1 MLKERVKL
9 GRTDL
14 IVSPICFGCWQM
26 GQTFWGSVPE
36 KDLNSSVARAI
47 DIGVN
52 FFEYE
57 EIGDFIDF
65 SLVDPE
71 VVFDQFSDSGASF
84 MTHVLAG
91 VELPMSPDWGIV
103 FDVDLTFFD
112 QHASR
117 VESGLKNFGTFSWRI
132 MGDAKL
138 FDLRDGNRLSGLG
151 RGSISWNT
159 FGTAG
164 LNYDPSEQT
173 LSGNLGSI
181 STLNATVFDH
191 AAIVDELFWKQV
203 AWGGKLLV
211 LGGKIDMLY
220 HFDTNRVANDAYSQ
234 FFSYALQNNP
244 SVPGPLYGGFGGI
257 VRANLPRSAYLMF
270 GVGDSSMDQAV
281 APWKTLD
288 NHSWYQLL
296 ELGLSPSVPGLGKGN
311 YRITPWHNH
320 LFGEDGYGIGLSF
333 DQELGRKDLVA
344 FFRFGYG
351 DEDVTPV
358 ETFVAGGIG
367 LEAPFGREDDLA
379 AIGVAWSDPSPGSG
393 DRDETLV
400 EILYRVGLAKGIS
413 ITPDLQLVFDPAE
426 GADHDFV
433 VVPGIRLHLVF

>member
-1 MLKERVKL
+1 M
-9 GRTDL
+9 
-14 IVSPICFGCWQM
+14 P
-26 GQTFWGSVPE
+26 
-36 KDLNSSVARAI
+36 VATLLAC
-47 DIGVN
+47 
-52 FFEYE
+52 
-57 EIGDFIDF
+57 
-65 SLVDPE
+65 
-71 VVFDQFSDSGASF
+71 A
-84 MTHVLAG
+84 VLASAPG
-91 VELPMSPDWGIV
+91 TAAETQSPPQPAGQADGEASPPEATDPTQQHRWHMPRRGARKLAPAAVGPVHAEWNRLGHLVNAGKSELRDWGIT

-112 QHASR
+112 QQASR
-117 VESGLKNFGTFSWRI
+117 VESGRKNFGTFSWRI

-138 FDLRDGNRLSGLG
+138 FDLRDSDHLSGLG

-181 STLNATVFDH
+181 STLNATVFDS

-203 AWGGKLLV
+203 TWGGKLLV

-244 SVPGPLYGGFGGI
+244 SIPGPLYGGFGAI
-257 VRANLPRSAYLMF
+257 VRANLPRSTYLMF
-270 GVGDSSMDQAV
+270 GVGDSSMDRAV
-281 APWKTLD
+281 APWETLD

-296 ELGLSPSVPGLGKGN
+296 ELGLSPSVPVLGKGN

-320 LFGEDGYGIGLSF
+320 LFGEDGYGIGLSL

-351 DEDVTPV
+351 DKDVTPV
-358 ETFVAGGIG
+358 ETFVSGGIG
-367 LEAPFGREDDLA
+367 LEAPFGRSGDLA

-413 ITPDLQLVFDPAE
+413 ITPDLQLVFDPAD